1 MFPGVAAHIHDAY
14 IAGSGILKVAV
25 LGLIPVAS
33 LPESADLSK
42 GEFMRFCAEAPWYPT
57 ALLPSQGVVW
67 RAVDGQS
74 ADAVFTD
81 AGITVSL
88 RFGFDAD
95 GLITTVFAAERGRLV
110 GEKTTQAPWLA
121 RYSNYAVHSG
131 MVVPLQGEVAWVL
144 PEGIKTYYR
153 GLMTTGSYE
162 FSGPPDM
169 KPKS

>member
-1 MFPGVAAHIHDAY
+1 
-14 IAGSGILKVAV
+14 
-25 LGLIPVAS
+25 
-33 LPESADLSK
+33 
-42 GEFMRFCAEAPWYPT
+42 MRFCAEAPWYLT
-57 ALLPSQGVVW
+57 ALLPSQGVVC

-74 ADAVFTD
+74 ADAAFTD

-88 RFGFDAD
+88 HFGFDAD
-95 GLITTVFAAERGRLV
+95 GWISTVFAAERGRLV

-121 RYSNYAVHSG
+121 CYSNCVVHSG

-153 GLMTTGSYE
+153 GLMTTASYE
-162 FSGPPDM
+162 FSGPPDR